1 MEKFV
6 SAGGGTCDEN
16 GFLSD
21 GAAAPQIDERK
32 GNRIMESDTL
42 ISRVRESDESFVT
55 IYSLVDCVPA
65 MQDNE
70 YGISEH
76 QSLNLN
82 FASAKRSLVSSGH
95 KLNIFREC

>member
-1 MEKFV
+1 MTKMD
-6 SAGGGTCDEN
+6 SKAM
-16 GFLSD
+16 
-21 GAAAPQIDERK
+21 ARPAAPQIDERK

-76 QSLNLN
+76 Q
-82 FASAKRSLVSSGH
+82 
-95 KLNIFREC
+95 